1 MPSLRVAY
9 ARTDRLFP
17 DRVAVLSFNDWIG
30 RHSKRLRIEA
40 RDAPRL
46 APRTPPGA
54 AYATVP
60 RLPAEGLSAEINA
73 TREATMGQLDGRSGI
88 VTGAASG
95 IGAATTRVL
104 AREGAKLVLTDLDD
118 AAGLALAAE
127 IDGVYIHH
135 DVTDDAAWP
144 GVVETAEKRF
154 GRLDI
159 LVANA
164 GIGIMGPAI
173 DMSLA
178 DWRRQMAINV
188 DGVFLSVKYC
198 IPAMR
203 RGGRGGAIVMLSS
216 IAGLRGSA
224 GLAGYSASK
233 GAVRLFAKSMALE
246 CAQAN
251 DGIRVNSV
259 HPGIIATPI
268 WTKLPAG
275 ANAPL
280 DPEKIAAGSVPL
292 GKAGQAEEIANGILF
307 LVSDQS
313 SHMTGSELVIDG
325 GMTAGRITRFGS

>member
-1 MPSLRVAY
+1 
-9 ARTDRLFP
+9 
-17 DRVAVLSFNDWIG
+17 
-30 RHSKRLRIEA
+30 
-40 RDAPRL
+40 
-46 APRTPPGA
+46 
-54 AYATVP
+54 
-60 RLPAEGLSAEINA
+60 
-73 TREATMGQLDGRSGI
+73 MGQLDGRVGI
-88 VTGAASG
+88 ITGASSG
-95 IGAATTRVL
+95 IGAATARVL

-118 AAGLALAAE
+118 DAGQALAGQ
-127 IDGVYIHH
+127 IGGVFVHH
-135 DVTDDAAWP
+135 DVTDEAAWP
-144 GVVETAEKRF
+144 TVVGTAEQRF

-164 GIGIMGPAI
+164 GIGIMGPAV
-173 DMSLA
+173 DMSFA

-203 RGGRGGAIVMLSS
+203 RAGHGGSIVMLSS

-246 CAQAN
+246 CAQEG

-268 WTKLPAG
+268 WTKLPRG

-280 DPEKIAAGSVPL
+280 DPNKIAERSVPL

-313 SHMTGSELVIDG
+313 SHVTGSELVIDG
-325 GMTAGRITRFGS
+325 GMTAGRVTRFSE

>member
-1 MPSLRVAY
+1 
-9 ARTDRLFP
+9 
-17 DRVAVLSFNDWIG
+17 
-30 RHSKRLRIEA
+30 
-40 RDAPRL
+40 
-46 APRTPPGA
+46 
-54 AYATVP
+54 
-60 RLPAEGLSAEINA
+60 
-73 TREATMGQLDGRSGI
+73 MGQLDGRVGI

-95 IGAATTRVL
+95 IGAATARVL

-118 AAGLALAAE
+118 ASGLALAEE
-127 IDGVYIHH
+127 IGGAYVHH

-144 GVVETAEKRF
+144 DVVATAEKRF

-164 GIGIMGPAI
+164 GIAINGPLI

-178 DWRRQMAINV
+178 DWRRQMAVNV

-216 IAGLRGSA
+216 VAGLRGSA

-246 CAQAN
+246 CAQSN
-251 DGIRVNSV
+251 DRIRVNSV

-268 WTKLPAG
+268 WNSISRG

-280 DPEKIAAGSVPL
+280 DPEQIGAASVPM
-292 GKAGQAEEIANGILF
+292 GHAGHAEDIANGILF